1 MGMNFHKKM
10 YHTAFLSF
18 L

>member
-1 MGMNFHKKM
+1 MNFHKKM